1 MEVVHMEQEAPVPKK
16 QRRGWCCCGCLAAVG
31 ILVVMASASV
41 LFGPSLLRAA
51 NIIEPKAED
60 LFSGSPD
67 RIATQEVND
76 ILATAGLRGV
86 DALVIPISGSEGQ
99 IAVFTVD
106 TAVTAGGIATAEEAD
121 IFLKDIMS
129 QLSEANQASGLAI
142 EHVAIDYIDESGES
156 LLAITAPQQ
165 AVEAYANG
173 SISRR
178 DFLAQVDI
186 DFTNLITA
194 DELRQLVEEGSR

>member
-1 MEVVHMEQEAPVPKK
+1 M
-16 QRRGWCCCGCLAAVG
+16 
-31 ILVVMASASV
+31 VVMASAGA
-41 LFGPSLLRAA
+41 LFGPSLLREA
-51 NIIEPKAED
+51 NIIEPRAED

-67 RIATQEVND
+67 RIASQQVND
-76 ILATAGLRGV
+76 ILISNGLKGV
-86 DALVIPISGSEGQ
+86 DALIIPISGSEGQ
-99 IAVFTVD
+99 IALFTVD
-106 TAVTAGGIATAEEAD
+106 TTVTAGGITTAVEAD
-121 IFLKDIMS
+121 IFLKDIMN
-129 QLSEANQASGLAI
+129 QLSDANKASGLTI

-156 LLAITAPQQ
+156 LVAITAPQQ